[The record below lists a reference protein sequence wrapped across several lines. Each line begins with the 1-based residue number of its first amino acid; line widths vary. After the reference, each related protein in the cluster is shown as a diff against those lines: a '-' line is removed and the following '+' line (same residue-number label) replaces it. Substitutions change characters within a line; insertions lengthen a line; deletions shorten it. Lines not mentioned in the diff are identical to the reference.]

1 MAVPFH
7 SERRRDVRGARQRGG
22 DARRVGDASSL
33 GETCEERREVDVVVH
48 GEDGHHLGRA
58 ARSAPLLEDLR
69 ATCVANLLRA
79 QRTLSLVPDADAR
92 LRRVRI
98 EGRAGRV
105 ASSGRKRETRAMRPQ
120 EGRGA
125 GTEAKGRKSCAAAAA
140 ASARTFTVR
149 RCPPSSTPVLCFA
162 RVFFEAWRPVL
173 CFLLRWPW
181 PDGAPIALPLDSPR
195 EDVARGCLYLC
206 CTIVLFTFT
215 ILKADHARSEVRYES
230 SPYKYFRKYH
240 TFVIVLS

>member
-1 MAVPFH
+1 MVVPFH

-33 GETCEERREVDVVVH
+33 GETCEERREVDVVVN

-105 ASSGRKRETRAMRPQ
+105 ASSGRKRETRAMRRDRRRGGVQGRRQKDGSRVRRRRRRARAPSRFDGVHHPLRPSYASPGCSSRHGGQ
-120 EGRGA
+120 CCASCCAGRGRM
-125 GTEAKGRKSCAAAAA
+125 G
-140 ASARTFTVR
+140 
-149 RCPPSSTPVLCFA
+149 PPSHFPLTPPERMWLGDACPCAVQ
-162 RVFFEAWRPVL
+162 
-173 CFLLRWPW
+173 
-181 PDGAPIALPLDSPR
+181 
-195 EDVARGCLYLC
+195 
-206 CTIVLFTFT
+206 
-215 ILKADHARSEVRYES
+215 
-230 SPYKYFRKYH
+230 
-240 TFVIVLS
+240 